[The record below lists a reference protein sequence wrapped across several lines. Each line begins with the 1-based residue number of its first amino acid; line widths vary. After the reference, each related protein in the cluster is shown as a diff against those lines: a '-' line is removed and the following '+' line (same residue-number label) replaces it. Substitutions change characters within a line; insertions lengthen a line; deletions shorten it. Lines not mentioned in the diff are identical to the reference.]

1 MIKAALQRE
10 RDRSRNVRTAERRY
24 SAFMQPA
31 ASARPDERLLIERL
45 RANDERAFEE
55 LVDAHAAPLLAVTRR
70 ILRDEEEAR
79 DAVQEAFVAAFRK
92 IGEFQLESRV
102 STWLHRIAVNCALMK
117 LRVRE
122 RRREQDV
129 DDLLPHF
136 QADGHQQHSSVSW
149 KESVEDVLQREQ
161 SCALVREYIDRLP
174 ESYRVVLVLR
184 DIEQLPADVVA
195 EKLQI
200 TRDNLKV
207 KLHRARQAL
216 RTLLD
221 PHMRGA
227 M

>member
-1 MIKAALQRE
+1 MPF
-10 RDRSRNVRTAERRY
+10 DDG
-24 SAFMQPA
+24 P
-31 ASARPDERLLIERL
+31 LIARL
-45 RANDERAFEE
+45 RIGDDVAFEE
-55 LVDAHAAPLLAVTRR
+55 LVEHHAAPLLAVTRR

-79 DAVQEAFVAAFRK
+79 DAVQETFVAAFRG
-92 IGEFQLESRV
+92 IGDFQAESRV

-129 DDLLPHF
+129 DALLPPF
-136 QADGHQQHSSVSW
+136 EADGHQVRSSIGWS
-149 KESVEDVLQREQ
+149 ESAEDILQREQ
-161 SCALVREYIDRLP
+161 ACALVRQCIDQLP

-184 DIEQLPADVVA
+184 DIEQLPADIVA
-195 EKLQI
+195 AKLEI
-200 TRDNLKV
+200 SRDHLKV

-221 PHMRGA
+221 PHMRGV

>member
-1 MIKAALQRE
+1 MLFSTPE
-10 RDRSRNVRTAERRY
+10 RATLSPMLADDGY
-24 SAFMQPA
+24 
-31 ASARPDERLLIERL
+31 LIERL
-45 RANDERAFEE
+45 RTGDDTAFEE
-55 LVDAHAAPLLAVTRR
+55 LVDHHAGPLLAVTRR

-79 DAVQEAFVAAFRK
+79 DAVQETFVAVFRGINAF
-92 IGEFQLESRV
+92 QSESRV

-129 DDLLPHF
+129 DALLPHF
-136 QADGHQQHSSVSW
+136 DAEGHQDQSAVSW
-149 KESVEDVLQREQ
+149 SESAEEILQREQ
-161 SCALVREYIDRLP
+161 SCALVRQCIDQLP
-174 ESYRVVLVLR
+174 EPYRVVLVLR

-227 M
+227 I

>member
-1 MIKAALQRE
+1 MLA
-10 RDRSRNVRTAERRY
+10 DDGY
-24 SAFMQPA
+24 
-31 ASARPDERLLIERL
+31 LIERL
-45 RANDERAFEE
+45 RTGDDSAFEE
-55 LVDAHAAPLLAVTRR
+55 LVDHHAAPLLAVTRR

-79 DAVQEAFVAAFRK
+79 DAVQETFVAAFRG
-92 IGEFQLESRV
+92 ISAFQSESRV

-117 LRVRE
+117 LRIRE
-122 RRREQDV
+122 RQRREQDV
-129 DDLLPHF
+129 DALLPHF
-136 QADGHQQHSSVSW
+136 QADGHQDHSSVSW
-149 KESVEDVLQREQ
+149 SESAEEILQREQ
-161 SCALVREYIDRLP
+161 ACALVRQCIDQLP
-174 ESYRVVLVLR
+174 EPYRVVLVLR

-195 EKLQI
+195 EQLQI

>member
-1 MIKAALQRE
+1 MLSSTTE
-10 RDRSRNVRTAERRY
+10 RATLCEMLVD
-24 SAFMQPA
+24 
-31 ASARPDERLLIERL
+31 DGHLIERL
-45 RANDERAFEE
+45 RTGDDVAFEE
-55 LVDAHAAPLLAVTRR
+55 LVEHHAAPLLAVTRR

-79 DAVQEAFVAAFRK
+79 DAVQETFVAAFRS
-92 IGEFQLESRV
+92 IGEFQSESRV

-117 LRVRE
+117 LRIRE
-122 RRREQDV
+122 RRRERDV
-129 DDLLPHF
+129 DALLPPF
-136 QADGHQQHSSVSW
+136 EADGHQQHPSVGWS
-149 KESVEDVLQREQ
+149 ETAEDILQREQ
-161 SCALVREYIDRLP
+161 SVALVRQCIDQLP
-174 ESYRVVLVLR
+174 ESYRIVVVLR

-227 M
+227 L